1 MPDLPG
7 CRYSDLLKGAFAGP
21 EPLAQLP
28 RGEASRRQR
37 FSPPPKPSIQA
48 MTEQAR
54 QEIAADLD
62 QQLRASL
69 LDAAQYLEDAR
80 PHWAMFYRQVF
91 APGGLIYQVYP
102 HADDRYEFTQTD
114 EYRQLKA
121 MLNSLRSIVVGGA
134 QRVITVRLP
143 PELHEALKAEAKDKG
158 ASLNTI
164 AVAKLLQE
172 LESDALLET
181 IERDSA

>member
-1 MPDLPG
+1 
-7 CRYSDLLKGAFAGP
+7 
-21 EPLAQLP
+21 
-28 RGEASRRQR
+28 
-37 FSPPPKPSIQA
+37 

-54 QEIAADLD
+54 QEIAHDLD

-69 LDAAQYLEDAR
+69 LDAAKNLEDGR
-80 PHWAMFYRQVF
+80 PQWAVFYRQVF
-91 APGGLIYQVYP
+91 GSRGLIHQVYP
-102 HADDRYEFTQTD
+102 DPDDRYEFTQTD

-134 QRVITVRLP
+134 HRVITVRMP
-143 PELHEALKAEAKDKG
+143 PELHEALKAEAKEKG